1 MRFCGT
7 LSKTQG
13 GSLLPIHGN
22 TAMLGRGKNIMS
34 MLLLVEDEA
43 IVALGEKRI
52 LERNGFEVL
61 TAHSGEK
68 AISLVAENPDIDL
81 ILMDIDL
88 GEGIDGPEAAQ
99 RIRAAHDIPI
109 VFLTSHTEPE
119 YVDRVKEITGYGYV
133 VKDSGEFVL
142 VESIEMALK
151 LREAHRSTT
160 EEKERYRSIIENT
173 NDALFVHDFDGII
186 TDVNGRAAR
195 LFGYSERELIGMSLE
210 RLHSPAATEKLRS
223 LRAQG
228 HVQDRFVIEQEMVTK
243 DGQRIP
249 VEVSAVVSSCD
260 GNGEVQAFV
269 RDMRLRKDAE
279 SAFNAVYDQTEEA
292 IAMWDRDYRLAH
304 INRAAARRLG
314 GEPSEFRGL
323 SLYDIHPKEAADR
336 AVAGLRTVFETGRAR
351 TAEWHSRLHGEDRRY
366 YVHSE
371 PTIDESGQVTHVTTF
386 SHDIT
391 ELKRAEENYRL
402 IAEHAHDVVAVF
414 DGSFA
419 PIYLSPSTER
429 LFGYSLDDV
438 SERGLFNLIHEDD
451 VEELKEFIAESHARV
466 ETAGSYQVRVVDKGG
481 ATKWAAASATRLFG
495 DDGRVQRV
503 VVTAHDITAQKQ
515 MELALRRANARL
527 EATLD
532 ALPDLFF
539 ELDGELRFRTFY
551 APNHEELY
559 VPPREF
565 IGKTAQEVLPPEVA
579 RRLEDAVDLA
589 TADRSPH
596 TFDYSLPDEQRDR
609 FFRASIT
616 ARRDGAETIAVVIV
630 HEVTD
635 LVDARRRL
643 ESALER
649 NERVLR
655 EMHHRVK
662 NNLSLVSS
670 LISLKNGVVSQVDLS
685 DLHSQV
691 DAVRFVHEQLQSV
704 EDSDRIDFRTYVHDL
719 LSRLLTSSPHGPVD
733 LDIEQVER
741 VYVDST
747 IAVPLGLIVNEI
759 ATNAVKHAFDG
770 ADVRRFTVTFSD
782 RGSDYLL
789 EVTNTGTPIPAEID
803 LENPTGL
810 GLQLITGL
818 AHQLHGSIELSRH
831 PNTVF
836 TIRFPKPAE

>member
-1 MRFCGT
+1 
-7 LSKTQG
+7 
-13 GSLLPIHGN
+13 
-22 TAMLGRGKNIMS
+22 MS
-34 MLLLVEDEA
+34 TLLLVEDEA
-43 IVALGEKRI
+43 IIALGEKRI
-52 LERNGFEVL
+52 LERNGFEVR
-61 TAHSGEK
+61 TVHSGEK
-68 AISLVAENPDIDL
+68 AISAVAENPDIDL

-99 RIRAAHDIPI
+99 RILASHDIPI

-151 LREAHRSTT
+151 LCEAHRRTT
-160 EEKERYRSIIENT
+160 DEKERYRSIIENT

-210 RLHSPAATEKLRS
+210 RLHNPAATEQLRS
-223 LRAQG
+223 LLAQG
-228 HVQDRFVIEQEMVTK
+228 HSQDRFVIEQEMVTR

-249 VEVSAVVSSCD
+249 VEVSAVISSRD

-292 IAMWDRDYRLAH
+292 IAMWDRDYRVVH
-304 INRAAARRLG
+304 INGAAARGLG
-314 GEPSEFRGL
+314 SEPSRLRGL
-323 SLYDIHPKEAADR
+323 SLYDIHPKESADQAA
-336 AVAGLRTVFETGRAR
+336 AGMRTVFETARSR
-351 TAEWHSRLHGEDRRY
+351 TAEWHSRLHGEDRWY

-371 PTIDESGQVTHVTTF
+371 PTIDESGQVSHVTTF

-391 ELKRAEENYRL
+391 AFKHAQENYRL

-414 DGSFA
+414 DGSFT

-438 SERGLFNLIHEDD
+438 SERGLFSLIHEDD
-451 VEELKEFIAESHARV
+451 VDELREFIFESHARM
-466 ETAGSYQVRVVDKGG
+466 ETSGSYQVRIVDKRG
-481 ATKWAAASATRLFG
+481 ATKWVAVSATRLFG

-503 VVTAHDITAQKQ
+503 VLTAHDITAQKQ

-551 APNHEELY
+551 APNHDELY

-565 IGKTAQEVLPPEVA
+565 VGKTVHEVLPPEVA
-579 RRLEDAVDLA
+579 RKLEEAVDLA
-589 TADRSPH
+589 IADRSPH
-596 TFDYSLPDEQRDR
+596 AFDYSLPDEERDR

-616 ARRDGAETIAVVIV
+616 ARGDQGETIAVVIV

-635 LVDARRRL
+635 LVDAQRRL
-643 ESALER
+643 ESALAR
-649 NERVLR
+649 NGRMLR

-670 LISLKNGVVSQVDLS
+670 LISLKDDAVSEVDLS

-691 DAVRFVHEQLQSV
+691 EAVRFVHEQLQSV
-704 EDSDRIDFRTYVHDL
+704 EDNDRIDFRAYVHDL
-719 LSRLLTSSPHGPVD
+719 LSQLLTSSPYGLVD
-733 LDIEQVER
+733 LDIAQVEPTHIE
-741 VYVDST
+741 SE
-747 IAVPLGLIVNEI
+747 IAVPVGLILNEI
-759 ATNAVKHAFDG
+759 ATNAVKHAFNG
-770 ADVRRFTVTFSD
+770 ADVRRFAVRFSD
-782 RGSDYLL
+782 RGTDYLL
-789 EVTNTGTPIPAEID
+789 EVSNTGAPVPDEIV
-803 LENPTGL
+803 LENASGL
-810 GLQLITGL
+810 GLQLVTGL
-818 AHQLHGSIELSRH
+818 VHQLNGSIDLSRR